1 MQILLFLFL
10 TSSLFASY
18 SKPQLIARYG
28 GIDSYNSTDGLNCYS
43 SEPAITKDGIFL
55 GCHLDGNFSLVRWK
69 DKFEIIS
76 KTTDFYSKP
85 EVFQEMV
92 AWSEFNEIGVKK
104 VFEFYKNHLTEKKLN
119 NLSPDFAIAHTFTSM
134 GQGNYVYRLDGEK
147 KQFYIWNGKREEI
160 HLNSPAH
167 FFPPVSSSSG
177 NVVLKIRRDHLG
189 DSAPDELWR
198 ISTKKNELILED
210 KDSNLN
216 SKFKSF
222 RHSLAHEGR
231 MIAVIGIDDFGEG
244 LFLIENEKVIEVARV
259 GRELKSLDYFSP
271 KLRNGI
277 LVFRGEDL
285 EGRKAFWTFEDSKL
299 NRLVTQGDVV
309 WTDKGL
315 ARVDGP
321 SQDAVFY
328 GAAGIGPDGEIA
340 LQAVLR
346 DFDHAPTVLGI
357 SLLKFTRE

>member
-1 MQILLFLFL
+1 MQILLFFFL
-10 TSSLFASY
+10 SSSLYASY

-28 GIDSYNSTDGLNCYS
+28 GNDSYNSIDGLNCYS
-43 SEPAITKDGIFL
+43 SEPAMTKDGIFL
-55 GCHLDGNFSLVRWK
+55 GCHLDQNFSLVRWK

-76 KTTDFYSKP
+76 STTDFFSKP

-104 VFEFYKNHLTEKKLN
+104 VFEFYQDHLIEKKLN
-119 NLSPDFAIAHTFTSM
+119 NLSPDFAIPHTFTSM

-147 KQFYIWNGKREEI
+147 KQFYLWNGKREEI
-160 HLNSPAH
+160 NLNAPAH
-167 FFPPVSSSSG
+167 FFPPISSSSG
-177 NVVLKIRRDHLG
+177 NVVLKIRRDHSG
-189 DSAPDELWR
+189 ESAPDELWR
-198 ISTKKNELILED
+198 ISAKKNELILQD

-222 RHSLAHEGR
+222 RHSLAHEGGV
-231 MIAVIGIDDFGEG
+231 IAVIGIDEFGEG
-244 LFLIENEKVIEVARV
+244 LFLIEDEKIIEVVRV
-259 GRELKSLDYFSP
+259 GREIKSLDYFSP
-271 KLRNGI
+271 KLRHKI

-285 EGRKAFWTFEDSKL
+285 KGRKAFWTFENRKL

-309 WTDKGL
+309 LTDKGL

-328 GAAGIGPDGEIA
+328 GAAGIGPDGEIV
-340 LQAVLR
+340 LQAVLK
-346 DFDHAPTVLGI
+346 DFDHDPTVLGI